1 MSQGSALRW
10 HQALIGA
17 GALAVGGLL
26 AWGARTIPGEA
37 GYSGVGPNF
46 LPWVVATALL
56 ACGALLLGGALRGGW
71 RQVEEPSGA
80 ARGDWPALA
89 WVAAGIVANAALLTT
104 IGFIL
109 ACTLCYM
116 LAVRGLRRS
125 EGKPQ
130 GGMRGLMLDFVT
142 GVLIAGPAY
151 WVFTKLLG
159 ISLPGITG
167 TGWL

>member
-1 MSQGSALRW
+1 MSQGEALRW

-17 GALAVGGLL
+17 GALVVGGLL

-46 LPWVVATALL
+46 LPWTVAAMLLVCGAWLL
-56 ACGALLLGGALRGGW
+56 AGALRGGW
-71 RQVEEPSGA
+71 QQVEEPSGA
-80 ARGDWPALA
+80 VRGDWPSLA
-89 WVAAGIVANAALLTT
+89 WVAAGLVANAALLTT
-104 IGFIL
+104 IGFVL

-130 GGMRGLMLDFVT
+130 GGVRGLVLDFVT
-142 GVLIAGPAY
+142 GVLIAGPAF

-159 ISLPGITG
+159 INLPGITG
-167 TGWL
+167 NGWL

>member
-1 MSQGSALRW
+1 MSEGSALRR
-10 HQALIGA
+10 HQALIGV
-17 GALAVGGLL
+17 GALVVGALL

-46 LPWVVATALL
+46 LPLTVAAALL
-56 ACGALLLGGALRGGW
+56 VCGALLLAGALRGGW
-71 RQVEEPSGA
+71 QHVEEPSGA
-80 ARGDWPALA
+80 ARGDWPSLL
-89 WVAAGIVANAALLTT
+89 WVATGIVANAALLTT
-104 IGFIL
+104 VGFVL

-125 EGKPQ
+125 EGRPQ
-130 GGMRGLMLDFVT
+130 GGARGLVMDFVT
-142 GVLIAGPAY
+142 GFLIAGPAY

-159 ISLPGITG
+159 INLPGITG